1 MNMNQ
6 IGLIVEIFGFFCAVV
21 FAGTFLDPKI
31 MGERIHRFTGEFNNG
46 ITKLG
51 EQYCPTWQILARN
64 VIESIL
70 LLNPV
75 ESILLLVILLLK
87 RTVGKDIIKKR
98 IIIFGVVMVLV
109 GLCLQLAGTYI
120 TMP

>member
-6 IGLIVEIFGFFCAVV
+6 IGLIVEIFGFFFAVV

-31 MGERIHRFTGEFNNG
+31 LGERIHRFTSEFNNG
-46 ITKLG
+46 IAKLS
-51 EQYCPTWQILARN
+51 EQYCPTWQTLAGN

-70 LLNPV
+70 FLNPV
-75 ESILLLVILLLK
+75 ESILLLIILLLK
-87 RTVGKDIIKKR
+87 RAVGKDIIKKW

-120 TMP
+120 T